1 MNNER
6 PLTARM
12 VQKRDDSTITLNVYD
27 VVDHPFHYA
36 VGKMLSCGIHHSGIQ
51 VDEREFAFTLEGI
64 VVTEPHKIPRCAL
77 THQILLTRSASD
89 SQVRDALS
97 VLQRRFTAHNYDP
110 LTNNCNHFS
119 DAFCELLNVRKA
131 RAGSTRPFSRGGR
144 WNNQT
149 ETAARDGAVRRV
161 VACFGGGVSRQDV
174 AVLLT
179 RINDDAPAVTSAA
192 PRRRPRTTIGVG
204 ARTSRAPSPRSFS
217 SLPRHPVVSHA
228 AGRRLLARG
237 VDDHRPWRYRRPCVH
252 HDLGGDP
259 QDDRAEPSAP
269 ATNTRAACGPSLALR
284 QVVPARRG
292 HDMGPF
298 WAGLAAYHFLPFL

>member
-1 MNNER
+1 MKASGGRTTPITMAER

-119 DAFCELLNVRKA
+119 DAFCELLNVRKVPGWVN
-131 RAGSTRPFSRGGR
+131 RAPSLAAAAGTRFRLKPPRV
-144 WNNQT
+144 
-149 ETAARDGAVRRV
+149 TAPSVEWSLAFAEASPDKTPT
-161 VACFGGGVSRQDV
+161 
-174 AVLLT
+174 VLLT
-179 RINDDAPAVTSAA
+179 RINDEAPAVTSGGPETTPEDDDRCRSPNE
-192 PRRRPRTTIGVG
+192 PRV
-204 ARTSRAPSPRSFS
+204 PSPRSFS
-217 SLPRHPVVSHA
+217 TITAPSAWA
-228 AGRRLLARG
+228 AALAS
-237 VDDHRPWRYRRPCVH
+237 DDDDELREASTITTPWR
-252 HDLGGDP
+252 D
-259 QDDRAEPSAP
+259 AS
-269 ATNTRAACGPSLALR
+269 
-284 QVVPARRG
+284 
-292 HDMGPF
+292 
-298 WAGLAAYHFLPFL
+298 